1 MLVLAVPLLAQGNN
15 PVILIPGLSGSE
27 LRNKVTG
34 EKIWFKT
41 LKPKSEDIRLPISND
56 VAKLGDDIEPGDIL
70 RNIKVGPIS
79 VTDIYGG
86 FIKAMELR
94 AGYLEEKWDEPGQ
107 EGYHDSL
114 YVYPYD
120 WRLDNVENARRLVRK
135 VEALKKKLGRPDLK
149 FDVVGHSMGGLIARY
164 AAMYGDADLPPGNAA
179 PKPTW
184 AGAKHFD
191 KIVQV
196 GTPNEGSV
204 ISLSTLVGGFSLAG
218 IHIDLP
224 FFQDASKFTAFTIPV
239 AYQLLPAPGTL
250 RAFDDRL
257 EPIEIDLYDPKT
269 WTKYGW
275 NPIDDKEFAQEFS
288 FAERKIA
295 PAFFAASLARAKRL
309 YEALSAPS
317 GKDRGVEFHMVG
329 ADCKTAPDA
338 VVIYRD
344 RDSNKW
350 KTIFRPKDFVRS
362 DGTKITDD
370 EVKKIMMTPGD
381 AVVSRRSLEGKADV
395 DSTKFICGEHYKL
408 ASLNPVQDYIIG
420 LLTGKVVPAKPEIV
434 GHR

>member
-1 MLVLAVPLLAQGNN
+1 MLRLQGKIRTAAQAAILLLVLSLPLFAQGNN

-27 LRNKVTG
+27 LRNKLTG
-34 EKIWFKT
+34 ERIWFKT

-70 RNIKVGPIS
+70 RNIKLGPIS
-79 VTDIYGG
+79 VTDVYGG
-86 FIKAMELR
+86 FVKAMELR
-94 AGYLEEKWDEPGQ
+94 AGYLEEKWDDPGP
-107 EGYHDSL
+107 EAYHDSL
-114 YVYPYD
+114 YVYAYD
-120 WRLDNVENARRLVRK
+120 WRLDNIENARRLVRK
-135 VEALKKKLGRPDLK
+135 VEALKKKLGKPNLK
-149 FDVVGHSMGGLIARY
+149 FDIVSHSMGGLIARY
-164 AAMYGDADLPPGNAA
+164 AAMYGDADLPPGNIA

-191 KIVQV
+191 KIVLL

-204 ISLSTLVGGFSLAG
+204 TSLSTLVGGFTLG
-218 IHIDLP
+218 GVQIDLP
-224 FFQDASKFTAFTIPV
+224 FFQDTSKFTAFTIPT

-275 NPIDDKEFAQEFS
+275 NPLDDKEFADEFS
-288 FAERKIA
+288 IAERKIA
-295 PAFFAASLARAKRL
+295 PAFFASSLARAKRL

-317 GKDRGVEFHMVG
+317 GKNPGVSFHLVG
-329 ADCKTAPDA
+329 SDCRTALDA

-350 KTIFRPKDFVRS
+350 KTIFRPKGFTRS
-362 DGTKITDD
+362 DGTKITD
-370 EVKKIMMTPGD
+370 EELKKIMMAAGDDVVTPARSRWQRRTRPNSY
-381 AVVSRRSLEGKADV
+381 AVGITSLPRLARSRITSLG
-395 DSTKFICGEHYKL
+395 S
-408 ASLNPVQDYIIG
+408 
-420 LLTGKVVPAKPEIV
+420 
-434 GHR
+434 